1 METGHLSNQG
11 RLETASLPRIVRDLW
26 RAKATGN
33 LHLWNRDAT
42 KRLVFKDGHIVFAGT
57 NVEKEKLGERLVQ
70 AGKIDRSV
78 LDLSFRVMQRSDERF
93 GKTIVEMGWVSPM
106 EMQRYVA
113 IQIKDIIY
121 SVFTWDEGDYRFE
134 AVDDPVPEELMLEL
148 HTAEVIYEG
157 ACRVTNMVAIRAG
170 VGSWNNGLK
179 LAEGERLSIPVTQ
192 EDGFILSRVKECASI
207 GDVVSTSPLGEEESL
222 RRIYALVLA
231 GVLDIEE
238 PGEKRKTRPSSD
250 ADETRD
256 MTEEERRF
264 RDSLAARHSALEL
277 GDFYD
282 RLGIDFGA
290 SGKRVREA
298 YDEVMASLEPKAHF
312 SANLGNVEERLS
324 KVRLKVREAYE
335 ALSVPESRRVYDSRL
350 EGQAAGFTGSETIEA
365 LTLDPRAQPVAILSC
380 TDAEEAELVFLEAKR
395 LHNGGDYFD
404 AIAALTLAVQLEA
417 TNGSYHRLLAQWLA
431 QNPGC
436 WESAQAH
443 FEHAI
448 AIDDKDLEAHLGLA
462 ALHEEASRSDNAVS
476 VYQRVIELDPQNR
489 IAREKL
495 EPQER

>member
-1 METGHLSNQG
+1 METEHISNQG
-11 RLETASLPRIVRDLW
+11 RLEIASLPRIVRDLW

-78 LDLSFRVMQRSDERF
+78 LELSFRVMERSDERF

-113 IQIKDIIY
+113 TQIKDIIY
-121 SVFTWDEGDYRFE
+121 SVFTWNEGDYRFE
-134 AVDDPVPEELMLEL
+134 AVDDPVPAELILEL

-157 ACRVTNMVAIRAG
+157 ACRVINIAAIRAG
-170 VGSWNNGLK
+170 IGSLGNGLK
-179 LAEGERLSIPVTQ
+179 LADGQRLSIPVTR
-192 EDGFILSRVKECASI
+192 EDGFILSRVKECTSI

-238 PGEKRKTRPSSD
+238 LGERERRPSTE

-256 MTEEERRF
+256 MTDEERRF

-282 RLGIDFGA
+282 RLGVDFGA

-298 YDEVMASLEPKAHF
+298 YDEVMASLEPEAHF
-312 SANLGNVEERLS
+312 SAYLGNVKERLS

-335 ALSVPESRRVYDSRL
+335 VLSVPESRRLYDRRP
-350 EGQAAGFTGSETIEA
+350 EGLAVGFTGSETIAA
-365 LTLDPRAQPVAILSC
+365 LTLDPRSQPVAVKSG
-380 TDAEEAELVFLEAKR
+380 TDADEAEIVFLEAKR

-404 AIAALTLAVQLEA
+404 AIGALTRAVQLEP
-417 TNGSYHRLLAQWLA
+417 TNGSYHRLLAQWLVVTRNA
-431 QNPGC
+431 CGSMQDLAYFPMGRVLY
-436 WESAQAH
+436 SASDPIV
-443 FEHAI
+443 EPHAF
-448 AIDDKDLEAHLGLA
+448 
-462 ALHEEASRSDNAVS
+462 V
-476 VYQRVIELDPQNR
+476 
-489 IAREKL
+489 
-495 EPQER
+495 

>member
-1 METGHLSNQG
+1 MKTWYPSNQG

-78 LDLSFRVMQRSDERF
+78 LDLSFRVMERSDERF

-113 IQIKDIIY
+113 TQIKDIIY

-134 AVDDPVPEELMLEL
+134 AVDDPVPAELMLEL

-157 ACRVTNMVAIRAG
+157 ASRVINMETIRAG
-170 VGSWNNGLK
+170 VGSLGNGLK

-238 PGEKRKTRPSSD
+238 PGKNR
-250 ADETRD
+250 
-256 MTEEERRF
+256 ERRPT
-264 RDSLAARHSALEL
+264 S
-277 GDFYD
+277 
-282 RLGIDFGA
+282 
-290 SGKRVREA
+290 
-298 YDEVMASLEPKAHF
+298 DE
-312 SANLGNVEERLS
+312 
-324 KVRLKVREAYE
+324 
-335 ALSVPESRRVYDSRL
+335 RRR
-350 EGQAAGFTGSETIEA
+350 
-365 LTLDPRAQPVAILSC
+365 R
-380 TDAEEAELVFLEAKR
+380 
-395 LHNGGDYFD
+395 
-404 AIAALTLAVQLEA
+404 
-417 TNGSYHRLLAQWLA
+417 
-431 QNPGC
+431 
-436 WESAQAH
+436 
-443 FEHAI
+443 
-448 AIDDKDLEAHLGLA
+448 
-462 ALHEEASRSDNAVS
+462 NA
-476 VYQRVIELDPQNR
+476 
-489 IAREKL
+489 
-495 EPQER
+495 

>member
-1 METGHLSNQG
+1 MKTRYPSNQG

-33 LHLWNRDAT
+33 LRLWNRDAT

-78 LDLSFRVMQRSDERF
+78 LDLSFRVMERSDERF

-113 IQIKDIIY
+113 TQIKDIIY

-134 AVDDPVPEELMLEL
+134 AVDDPVPAELMLEL
-148 HTAEVIYEG
+148 HMAELIYEG
-157 ACRVTNMVAIRAG
+157 ASRVINMETIRAG
-170 VGSWNNGLK
+170 VGSLGNGLK

-238 PGEKRKTRPSSD
+238 PGEKRERLPSSD
-250 ADETRD
+250 ADETRN
-256 MTEEERRF
+256 MIEEERF
-264 RDSLAARHSALEL
+264 RDALAARHSALEL
-277 GDFYD
+277 GDLYD

-298 YDEVMASLEPKAHF
+298 YDEVIASLEPKAHF
-312 SANLGNVEERLS
+312 GSGPGNVEERLS

-335 ALSVPESRRVYDSRL
+335 VLSVPESRRLYDRRL
-350 EGQAAGFTGSETIEA
+350 EGQATGFSGNETIAA
-365 LTLDPRAQPVAILSC
+365 LTLDPRARPADIRSGS
-380 TDAEEAELVFLEAKR
+380 DAEEAELVFLEAKR
-395 LHNGGDYFD
+395 LQNGGDYFD
-404 AIAALTLAVQLEA
+404 AIAALTRAVQLVPA
-417 TNGSYHRLLAQWLA
+417 NGSYHRLLAQWLA

-443 FEHAI
+443 FEQAI
-448 AIDDKDLEAHLGLA
+448 AVDHTDVEAHLGLA
-462 ALHEEASRSDNAVS
+462 ALHEEASRSDNAAI
-476 VYQRVIELDPQNR
+476 VYQRVIELDPRNR
-489 IAREKL
+489 IARENL
-495 EPQER
+495 EPQVR

>member
-1 METGHLSNQG
+1 M
-11 RLETASLPRIVRDLW
+11 RDLW

-78 LDLSFRVMQRSDERF
+78 LDLSFRVMERSDERF

-157 ACRVTNMVAIRAG
+157 ACRVINMAAIRAG

-192 EDGFILSRVKECASI
+192 EDGFILTRVKECASI

-238 PGEKRKTRPSSD
+238 PGGKRQPRPSSD

-298 YDEVMASLEPKAHF
+298 YDEVMASLEPKAHY
-312 SANLGNVEERLS
+312 SDNLSNVEERLS
-324 KVRLKVREAYE
+324 EVRLKVREAYE

-350 EGQAAGFTGSETIEA
+350 EGQAAGFTSSETIEA

-404 AIAALTLAVQLEA
+404 AIAALTLAVQLEP

-443 FEHAI
+443 FDHAI
-448 AIDDKDLEAHLGLA
+448 AIDDKDVEAHLGLA
-462 ALHEEASRSDNAVS
+462 ALHEEASRSDNAAS

>member
-1 METGHLSNQG
+1 MKTRYSSNQG

-78 LDLSFRVMQRSDERF
+78 LDLSFRVMERSDERF

-113 IQIKDIIY
+113 TQIKDIIC

-134 AVDDPVPEELMLEL
+134 AVDDPVPAELMLEL

-157 ACRVTNMVAIRAG
+157 AYRVIDIEAVRAG
-170 VGSWNNGLK
+170 VGSWSNSLK
-179 LAEGERLSIPVTQ
+179 LAEGERLSIPVTR
-192 EDGFILSRVKECASI
+192 EDGFILSRVKEGASI
-207 GDVVSTSPLGEEESL
+207 GDVISTSPLGEEDSL

-231 GVLDIEE
+231 GVLEIKE
-238 PGEKRKTRPSSD
+238 PGEKRKRRPSSES
-250 ADETRD
+250 DETRD
-256 MTEEERRF
+256 MTAEERRF

-277 GDFYD
+277 GDLYD
-282 RLGIDFGA
+282 RLEIDFGA

-298 YDEVMASLEPKAHF
+298 YDEVIASLEPKAHF
-312 SANLGNVEERLS
+312 SAHLGNVEERLQ
-324 KVRLKVREAYE
+324 KVRRNVREAYE
-335 ALSVPESRRVYDSRL
+335 VLSVPQSRRLYDRRA
-350 EGQAAGFTGSETIEA
+350 EGEAAGFAGGETIAA
-365 LTLDPRAQPVAILSC
+365 LTLYPRTRPASVTG

-395 LHNGGDYFD
+395 LQNNGDYFD
-404 AIAALTLAVQLEA
+404 AIAALTRAVRLVPA
-417 TNGSYHRLLAQWLA
+417 NGSYHRLLAQWLA

-443 FEHAI
+443 FEQAI
-448 AIDDKDLEAHLGLA
+448 AIDDKDVESHLGLA
-462 ALHEEASRSDNAVS
+462 ALHEEASRSDNAAI
-476 VYQRVIELDPQNR
+476 VYQRVIELDPRNR
-489 IAREKL
+489 FAREKL
-495 EPQER
+495 EPQAR

>member
-1 METGHLSNQG
+1 MKTKTHSHQG

-78 LDLSFRVMQRSDERF
+78 LDLSFRVMERSDERF
-93 GKTIVEMGWVSPM
+93 GKTIVEMGWMSPM

-113 IQIKDIIY
+113 TQIKDIIY

-134 AVDDPVPEELMLEL
+134 AVDDPVPAELMLEL

-157 ACRVTNMVAIRAG
+157 ACRVINIASIRAC
-170 VGSWNNGLK
+170 VGSWKNGLK
-179 LAEGERLSIPVTQ
+179 LAEGERLSIPVTR
-192 EDGFILSRVKECASI
+192 EDGFILSRVKEGASI

-231 GVLDIEE
+231 GVLEIEE
-238 PGEKRKTRPSSD
+238 LVEKRKRRPSSD

-264 RDSLAARHSALEL
+264 RDSLAARHHALEL

-282 RLGIDFGA
+282 RLEIDFGA
-290 SGKRVREA
+290 SGRRVREA

-312 SANLGNVEERLS
+312 SAYLGNVEERLM
-324 KVRLKVREAYE
+324 KVQRKVREAYE
-335 ALSVPESRRVYDSRL
+335 VLSVPESRRVYDCRR
-350 EGQAAGFTGSETIEA
+350 EGQAAGFSGDETIAA
-365 LTLDPRAQPVAILSC
+365 LTLDRRAQPIAVSG
-380 TDAEEAELVFLEAKR
+380 TDSEEAELVFLEAKR

-404 AIAALTLAVQLEA
+404 AIAALNRAVQLEP
-417 TNGSYHRLLAQWLA
+417 TNGGYHRLLAQWLA

-436 WESAQAH
+436 WESAQVH
-443 FEHAI
+443 FEQAI
-448 AIDDKDLEAHLGLA
+448 AIDDKDVEAHLGLA
-462 ALHEEASRSDNAVS
+462 ALHEEASCADNALS
-476 VYQRVIELDPQNR
+476 VYERVIELDPDNR

-495 EPQER
+495 EPQPR

>member
-1 METGHLSNQG
+1 METQHPSNQG
-11 RLETASLPRIVRDLW
+11 RLETASLPCIVRDLW

-78 LDLSFRVMQRSDERF
+78 LDLSFRVMERSDERF

-113 IQIKDIIY
+113 TQIKDIIY
-121 SVFTWDEGDYRFE
+121 SVFTWYEGDYRFE
-134 AVDDPVPEELMLEL
+134 AVDDPVPAELMLEL
-148 HTAEVIYEG
+148 HTAELIYEG
-157 ACRVTNMVAIRAG
+157 ACRVINIEAIRAG
-170 VGSWNNGLK
+170 VGSLGNGLK
-179 LAEGERLSIPVTQ
+179 LAEGERLSIPVTR
-192 EDGFILSRVKECASI
+192 EDGFILSRVKEGASI

-238 PGEKRKTRPSSD
+238 PGEKREQPSSD
-250 ADETRD
+250 ADEARD
-256 MTEEERRF
+256 VTEEERRF
-264 RDSLAARHSALEL
+264 RDSLAARHSALAL

-298 YDEVMASLEPKAHF
+298 FDEVIASLEPKAHF
-312 SANLGNVEERLS
+312 SSYLGNVEERLS

-335 ALSVPESRRVYDSRL
+335 VLSVPESRRLYDRRL
-350 EGQAAGFTGSETIEA
+350 EGQTAGLSGNETIAA
-365 LTLDPRAQPVAILSC
+365 LTLEPRTQPVAILSG

-404 AIAALTLAVQLEA
+404 AIAALTQAVQLEPG
-417 TNGSYHRLLAQWLA
+417 NGSYHRLLAQWLA

-443 FEHAI
+443 FEQAI
-448 AIDDKDLEAHLGLA
+448 AIDEEDVESHLGLA
-462 ALHEEASRSDNAVS
+462 ALHEEASRSDNAAS
-476 VYQRVIELDPQNR
+476 VYQRVIELDPHNH
-489 IAREKL
+489 IALEKL
-495 EPQER
+495 EPQRR